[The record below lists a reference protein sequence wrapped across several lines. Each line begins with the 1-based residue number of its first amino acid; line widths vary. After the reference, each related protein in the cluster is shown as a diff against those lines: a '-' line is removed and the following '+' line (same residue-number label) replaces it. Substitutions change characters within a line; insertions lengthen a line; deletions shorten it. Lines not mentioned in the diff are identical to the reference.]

1 MNRNIKKTSSAETP
15 EDHFEALGQLL
26 TQLKAHLTS
35 SAGKPGTY
43 SDYLRL
49 LEFYRSTSDERPR
62 EIIVQWVEPQR
73 IDAEEMANEPAA

>member
-1 MNRNIKKTSSAETP
+1 MNRNKKTPSAEAP
-15 EDHFEALGQLL
+15 EDHFESLGQLL

-49 LEFYRSTSDERPR
+49 LEFYRSTSDEQPR
-62 EIIVQWVEPQR
+62 EIIVQWV
-73 IDAEEMANEPAA
+73 DAEELADEPAA